1 LPRLK
6 AFKWQEWSEWVER
19 EIALDGPDTIA
30 VDTETS
36 GLGHHDLAFCATASW
51 RGRDGSLKSGYIDLE
66 DEGREE
72 RIALLS
78 RVLDDVPTWVFH
90 NAKFDLQKLDYI
102 GALPAQSPETQPVRD
117 TQPLA
122 ALLDENRRMAL
133 KSLAVTE
140 LGIEDVV
147 EVIVKSGPNKG
158 STKRVPREE
167 HHLNAVRR
175 KLKLTKDDGYHL
187 LPREALVPY
196 AIRDT
201 ELTLLLYE
209 KLAPK
214 IPPDLTPVY
223 DEELEVSRI
232 LRAMEGNGVG
242 IDVPYLEEAND
253 EWGALVMTRW
263 QALVQ
268 LVGREDFNANSVPQ
282 LKAAFQAAGV
292 TLESTD
298 KAHLRDM
305 VANKASPKKAVE
317 LAEALR
323 EYRDAEKVYGTYLSP
338 LLREQRDGIAHP
350 WLNAVGPRTGRMSSS
365 KATND

>member
-1 LPRLK
+1 MPRLRR
-6 AFKWQEWSEWVER
+6 FKWAEWAAWTEQEIVADAPQEV
-19 EIALDGPDTIA
+19 A

-36 GLGHHDLAFCATASW
+36 GLGFHDLAFCATLTW
-51 RGRDGSLKSGYIDLE
+51 RGADGLLKSGYIDLE
-66 DEGREE
+66 DGGGRA
-72 RIALLS
+72 ALLR
-78 RVLDDVPTWVFH
+78 RVLASVPAWIFH

-102 GALPAQSPETQPVRD
+102 GALPPVVQHIVRD

-122 ALLDENRRMAL
+122 SLLNENRRLAL

-140 LGIEDVV
+140 LGIEDVI
-147 EVIVKSGPNKG
+147 EVTVKSGPNKG
-158 STKRVPREE
+158 QTKRVPREE
-167 HHLNAVRR
+167 HHLSAVRR

-201 ELTLLLYE
+201 ELTLLLWE
-209 KLAPK
+209 KTWPLLGADLAP
-214 IPPDLTPVY
+214 VY
-223 DEELEVSRI
+223 GEELAVQHI
-232 LRAMEGNGVG
+232 LRKMEANGVG
-242 IDVPYLEEAND
+242 VDVPYLEEAND
-253 EWGALVMTRW
+253 AWGVQTMERW

-282 LKAAFQAAGV
+282 LHAAFTAAGV

-305 VANKASPKKAVE
+305 VANKASPAKAVA

-323 EYRDAEKVYGTYLSP
+323 EYRDAEKVYGTYLRP
-338 LLREQRDGIAHP
+338 LLADQRDGKAHP
-350 WLNAVGPRTGRMSSS
+350 WFNSVGPRTGRTSSS
-365 KATND
+365 VATND